1 MKINTVLR
9 HTFLVLLS
17 LTFILPLILIIS
29 ISLTS
34 DSDLLEFGYKLIPNE
49 VSFGAYKQIFLQPKK
64 IIDAYKVTMIYSA
77 AGTFLAVLVMCMVA
91 YSLSRPNYKRR
102 KFVTYY
108 LFFTMLFGGGL
119 IPSYIVNTQWY
130 HLGDTI
136 WVYILHGAVSTWY
149 VIILRTFFQGLPDSL
164 VDAAKID
171 GASEYRTFFTI
182 VLPLSKPAIAT
193 IALMTLL
200 AKWNDWN
207 TSLVYIRTEE
217 LYSLQFLLQRILR
230 EAEFLKKMAMD
241 GNGPVD
247 LSTMEIPAESVRFAM
262 AVLAAGP
269 MLCIFPFFQKYFT
282 RGLTVGAVKG

>member
-1 MKINTVLR
+1 MKTALR
-9 HTFLVLLS
+9 HIFLIALS
-17 LTFILPLILIIS
+17 LTFILPLILVIS

-34 DSDLLEFGYKLIPNE
+34 DSDLLEFGYKLIPDNATL
-49 VSFGAYKQIFLQPKK
+49 GAYKHIFSQPKK
-64 IIDAYKVTMIYSA
+64 IVDAYKVTAIFSF
-77 AGTFLAVLVMCMVA
+77 AGTFLAVLVMSMVA
-91 YSLSRPNYKRR
+91 YSLSRPVYKR
-102 KFVTYY
+102 KKLVTYY

-119 IPSYIVNTQWY
+119 IPSYIINTQWY

-136 WVYILHGAVSTWY
+136 WVYILHGCVGVWN

-164 VDAAKID
+164 VDAARID

-200 AKWNDWN
+200 AKWNNWN

-230 EAEFLKKMAMD
+230 EAEFLKKMAID
-241 GNGPVD
+241 GTGPMD
-247 LSTMEIPAESVRFAM
+247 LSTMEIPAESTRFAM

-269 MLCIFPFFQKYFT
+269 MLVIFPFFQKYFT